1 MADTMADI
9 LPLAESE
16 DEELA
21 RLGQMADEYGE
32 EILTEEEA
40 AMIAPAGQMQSP
52 DEHYANLA
60 EYVDESDLI
69 QIAQDVVE
77 WTENDETGR
86 KEWYDRE
93 KRGMILLGLIKD
105 EAAIAKFKGA
115 TEASHPLLAE
125 ACSNFQARAIAEVW
139 PAGGPVKT
147 VVMGMPTPEVEAQ
160 STRVKDFMNWQYT
173 QVNGGFDEED
183 RMLMRLPMSGSTF
196 KKQYFDPQMAI
207 VRSDYVEA
215 ADFLVPY
222 QTTSLKTAPRY
233 THRMPNFSGND
244 VKKLIQIGYYKEP
257 KHFSDP
263 TDVGMDNTEVH
274 EAIDRIEGR
283 DPVDYE
289 ENAGYTLLE
298 CYCFLDLKGFE
309 DQGPDGKN
317 TGIALPYVVTV
328 EKDNQAVLAIR
339 RGWKEGDARKE
350 RRLNVTHFRFMPGFG
365 FYGYGFVHMIGGL
378 AAAATGALRAYLDA
392 AGFANTKGGFKSRDA
407 KLESDAPIGMGEW
420 RGVDMTAEELAKC
433 FYPMEYREP
442 SKGLF
447 EMLGYLDEVGRRF
460 TSTTENLVGDAN
472 NNGPVG
478 TTLALIEQGLKVFSA
493 IHKRL
498 HEAHAEEFKIM
509 ADLYSE
515 FLPEEYPYMVEGAE
529 SVILKADFDARVDV
543 VPVSDPN
550 VVTNTQRIAQAQGV
564 VELAAQAPEIYDM
577 RAVHTRM
584 LKSMQVNKVEELIPP
599 PNEPEPKD
607 PITEGMNM
615 LTGEAVQAF
624 PEQDHMAHIT
634 AHGLWWEKMVPDDLK
649 TDLEPVYAA
658 HQAEHVAHWY
668 MVQMLQQMGLPP
680 EALQDPNL
688 HNQIAQAAAQV
699 TQLMAPQTI
708 GLEEA
713 PQEGGQGG
721 EDPMVAAA
729 KAEQDMALA
738 DRKTQAEID
747 RKDAVALSDIERKD
761 AEAEAKIARDAEAG
775 MQKAAQEAA
784 MTEAALDKIERGNDS
799 ET

>member
-1 MADTMADI
+1 M
-9 LPLAESE
+9 
-16 DEELA
+16 
-21 RLGQMADEYGE
+21 
-32 EILTEEEA
+32 
-40 AMIAPAGQMQSP
+40 
-52 DEHYANLA
+52 
-60 EYVDESDLI
+60 
-69 QIAQDVVE
+69 
-77 WTENDETGR
+77 
-86 KEWYDRE
+86 
-93 KRGMILLGLIKD
+93 GL
-105 EAAIAKFKGA
+105 
-115 TEASHPLLAE
+115 
-125 ACSNFQARAIAEVW
+125 
-139 PAGGPVKT
+139 
-147 VVMGMPTPEVEAQ
+147 PTPELEAQ

-196 KKQYFDPQMAI
+196 KKQYFDPQMGI

-233 THRMPNFSGND
+233 THRMVNFSGND
-244 VKKLIQIGYYKEP
+244 VRKLIQIGYYKEP
-257 KHFSDP
+257 KYFSDP
-263 TDVGMDNTEVH
+263 TNVGLENTEVH
-274 EAIDRIEGR
+274 EAIDKIEGR

-298 CYCFLDLKGFE
+298 CYCYLDLKGFE
-309 DQGPDGKN
+309 DTGPDGKP

-339 RGWKEGDARKE
+339 RGWKKGDVRKE
-350 RRLNVTHFRFMPGFG
+350 RRLNVTHYRFMPGFG

-407 KLESDAPIGMGEW
+407 KLESDKPIGMGEW
-420 RGVDMTAEELAKC
+420 REVDMTAEELAKC

-498 HEAHAEEFKIM
+498 HEAHAQEFKIM

-515 FLPEEYPYMVEGAE
+515 FLPEQYPYMVEGAE
-529 SVILKADFDARVDV
+529 SVVLKADFDDRVDV

-577 RAVHTRM
+577 RAVHIRM
-584 LKSMQVNKVEELIPP
+584 LKAMQVNKVEELIPP
-599 PNEPEPKD
+599 PNEPEPQD
-607 PITEGMNM
+607 PITEGMGM
-615 LTGEAVQAF
+615 LTGEAVKAF

-634 AHGLWWEKMVPDDLK
+634 AHGIWWEQMVPDDLK
-649 TDLEPVYAA
+649 TDLEPIYKA
-658 HQAEHVAHWY
+658 HQAEHIAHWY
-668 MVQMLQQMGLPP
+668 MMQTLQQMGLPP

-688 HNQIAQAAAQV
+688 HNLIAQSAAQV

-713 PQEGGQGG
+713 AVPGQEDNG
-721 EDPMVAAA
+721 EVEKL
-729 KAEQDMALA
+729 KALQDMELKDLA
-738 DRKTQAEID
+738 AQKDID
-747 RKDAVALSDIERKD
+747 RKDAIALSDIERRD
-761 AEAEAKIARDAEAG
+761 AEAEAKIAREAEAG